1 MNDELIPTM
10 MSLWREGLYS
20 DAEVMEWAD
29 KQILDGFSDP
39 ENYMIELALNGP
51 SVCSN
56 KPLYEFFSRILKNI

>member
-1 MNDELIPTM
+1 M

-39 ENYMIELALNGP
+39 ENYMIELALN
-51 SVCSN
+51 
-56 KPLYEFFSRILKNI
+56 